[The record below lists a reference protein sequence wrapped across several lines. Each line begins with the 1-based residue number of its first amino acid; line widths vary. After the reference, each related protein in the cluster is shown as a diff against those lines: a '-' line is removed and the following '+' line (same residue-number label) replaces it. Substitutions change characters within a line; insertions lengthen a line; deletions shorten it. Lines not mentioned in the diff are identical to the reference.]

1 MKQKQKNIIKGI
13 KAILTRDLHIDLVKS
28 PIHLKIEKDAIV
40 MEGTV
45 ENIAQ
50 KKGALL
56 AAMGVSDAAGVID
69 RLRVKPSVPMGDK
82 EIKKYLLDAF
92 DEESAI
98 DANKIEIDVQD
109 GIVDIEGEV
118 PSLSHKRLAGVFAW
132 WVPGS
137 IDVINSLEVIPP
149 EEDCDDEITDAVK
162 LVLEKDRFVHE
173 GNISVS
179 TKNYRVTLDGIVS
192 SEEEK
197 RLAENDALYVWGVN
211 EVESK
216 LKVVK

>member
-1 MKQKQKNIIKGI
+1 MKQKQKNIINGI

-28 PIHLKIEKDAIV
+28 PIHLKIEKDTIV
-40 MEGTV
+40 MEGMV
-45 ENIAQ
+45 EGIAQ
-50 KKGALL
+50 KKKALL
-56 AAMGVSDAAGVID
+56 AAMGVSDTTGVID
-69 RLRVKPSVPMGDK
+69 RLRVKPSVAMGDK

-98 DANKIEIDVQD
+98 DANKIVIDVKH

-162 LVLEKDRFVHE
+162 LVFEKDRFVHE

-179 TKNYRVTLDGIVS
+179 TKNYVVTLDGIVG

-197 RLAENDALYVWGVN
+197 RIAENDAWYVWGVN
-211 EVESK
+211 EVENK
-216 LKVVK
+216 LKVVR